1 MAQTMTGTRKSTILS
16 MPLENP
22 LVPGHWSQKP
32 WLRTVMG
39 IIVAQGLFLFLRRCV
54 EANHLY
60 PMAGMLDA
68 LEQARTSAGFFVTQ
82 SGIIDAEISKI
93 RNLWQ
98 DETGFLIWQGLQVAA
113 LLLGGILA
121 GAGQKAGW
129 QYGGVIGLINGVI
142 SLFQL
147 IPYQP
152 KVDDVHLY
160 GLPFLY
166 IVVGIIASM
175 IGAFIWPPLQ
185 IASSED
191 LRKPAKGAKPPW
203 WKYVLHS
210 LDLRNIKVH
219 WVQCL
224 LCAAIAAAGTFFL
237 KQGYEWA
244 TQKMGITDVLAKKVS
259 KEQVITML
267 TWLWVFLCAMA
278 AGSNTKHGWIQG
290 FFVGVACGPAF
301 LLRIASAEGG
311 PAISGAELPATLG
324 TFLALGVAG
333 GSFGAGLLPP
343 VIKGA
348 ARVNTRMTGI

>member
-1 MAQTMTGTRKSTILS
+1 MAQTIHSTRKNTILS

-60 PMAGMLDA
+60 PLAGALDA
-68 LEQARTSAGFFVTQ
+68 LEQARASAGFFVTH
-82 SGIIDAEISKI
+82 SGIIDAEIRSI
-93 RNLWQ
+93 RNLWSN
-98 DETGFLIWQGLQVAA
+98 ETGFLIWQALQVAA

-129 QYGGVIGLINGVI
+129 QYGGVIGLINGLI

-147 IPYQP
+147 MPYQP
-152 KVDDVHLY
+152 QVTEVHLY
-160 GLPFLY
+160 GQPFLY

-185 IASSED
+185 VASSED
-191 LRKPAKGAKPPW
+191 LRKPAQGAKPPL
-203 WKYVLHS
+203 WKLLVHN
-210 LDLRNIKVH
+210 LDLRNLKVH
-219 WVQCL
+219 WIRCI
-224 LCAAIAAAGTFFL
+224 LCAAVAAAGIFFL

-244 TQKMGITDVLAKKVS
+244 TQRMGITDVLAKKVQ
-259 KEQVITML
+259 KEQVVTML
-267 TWLWVFLCAMA
+267 TWLWVFLVSLA
-278 AGSNTKHGWIQG
+278 AGSSTKHGWIQG
-290 FFVGVACGPAF
+290 LFVGLVSGPVF
-301 LLRIASAEGG
+301 LIKLANDGG
-311 PAISGAELPATLG
+311 PQLAGAELVTTLG

-333 GSFGAGLLPP
+333 GSFGARLLPP

-348 ARVNTRMTGI
+348 RSGPRAMTGI